1 MSGYYRHQGGQ
12 RTSHHQRQQHQNLG
26 RCGSQ
31 RPSATDDMQLSQQSL
46 YAHEFACSKRPWQ
59 QSVTYFCQKVSYQY
73 GVAVTRQWKL
83 FLFLTLVA
91 FSLCT
96 LGLKDARF
104 DTDFT
109 QFWMSELLR
118 NYPSVMSS
126 STQLLMQLPSRRQEP
141 PSADAAD
148 DNTAADSV
156 LTKRQLLAHMRL
168 LERVVS
174 ADVRVF
180 NLPVQSIR
188 LEQLCLKFDLGQLEI
203 PDHVRGFM
211 EALLP
216 CRIVTPLDC
225 FWEGAKLLGPRGL
238 PNASP
243 ASLKDLDRTYRW
255 TNLDPQSVL
264 QSYTRIIKTSSF
276 PPKHPGAS
284 PDSERRHH
292 PIDRLARALSSVGLR
307 HGYTRRPCLDPG
319 DPQCPP
325 DGRARANHS
334 VLDTLSPGC
343 SGFAEKLINWPA
355 EKLIGGASRDPDT
368 GRLTSGRA
376 LLSALVLKSPE
387 HLLRE
392 YRQNQPL
399 NDWSLDKTKRLLDA
413 WWEHFNKLV
422 AEENSRHGEPI
433 FVAFNEQQSVNEAL
447 GEATRAV
454 HWTKWSLLIA
464 GCCAYAMAVLFDS
477 HSLLHSQLTVACLTL
492 PLLLLSVT
500 GGLGLACW
508 CRVPL
513 DLLSVQV
520 LPFVQLGIGTFY
532 CLLMANCY
540 NHLYQTS
547 EPAQHH
553 AVIPVLMQRTAPQ
566 TLAFLLVCQAAAAGS
581 LLTPLAAVRLL
592 CRHWA
597 ANGLQLALLCLAGVP
612 AVLAADCARRR
623 RLGADLV
630 CCRLAR
636 ESASAKLSLPRSL
649 GSRLDHRVARCLSTR
664 RRRWLAAI
672 LAGIGV
678 GSACLLGGVACW
690 RLAELTDYNPV
701 ELLPARCQE
710 FTFLANRRL
719 LYADS
724 ALQLRIGK
732 IDYPRQQLLTRRL
745 FLALAEL
752 PFANS
757 SGSGP
762 FWLDEFRAWLLR
774 LQSRFDEDVRLGSIS
789 TRLSSKEDGLNF
801 TEAASDE
808 GILAAHLLVQTGRF
822 DEYDL
827 TA

>member
-1 MSGYYRHQGGQ
+1 
-12 RTSHHQRQQHQNLG
+12 
-26 RCGSQ
+26 
-31 RPSATDDMQLSQQSL
+31 
-46 YAHEFACSKRPWQ
+46 
-59 QSVTYFCQKVSYQY
+59 
-73 GVAVTRQWKL
+73 
-83 FLFLTLVA
+83 
-91 FSLCT
+91 
-96 LGLKDARF
+96 
-104 DTDFT
+104 
-109 QFWMSELLR
+109 
-118 NYPSVMSS
+118 
-126 STQLLMQLPSRRQEP
+126 
-141 PSADAAD
+141 
-148 DNTAADSV
+148 
-156 LTKRQLLAHMRL
+156 
-168 LERVVS
+168 
-174 ADVRVF
+174 
-180 NLPVQSIR
+180 
-188 LEQLCLKFDLGQLEI
+188 
-203 PDHVRGFM
+203 
-211 EALLP
+211 
-216 CRIVTPLDC
+216 
-225 FWEGAKLLGPRGL
+225 
-238 PNASP
+238 
-243 ASLKDLDRTYRW
+243 
-255 TNLDPQSVL
+255 SVL

-307 HGYTRRPCLDPG
+307 HGYTRRPAWTPAIRNA
-319 DPQCPP
+319 PP

-581 LLTPLAAVRLL
+581 LLTPWPPFAFFAGTGQPTD
-592 CRHWA
+592 CSWPCCA
-597 ANGLQLALLCLAGVP
+597 WPACLPFWPPTAPDGGASEP
-612 AVLAADCARRR
+612 TWSAADWP
-623 RLGADLV
+623 
-630 CCRLAR
+630 
-636 ESASAKLSLPRSL
+636 ETSAKLSLPRSL